1 MGRGACLSKESGEG
15 VSQYF
20 SQKQELELASCPS
33 CPSYL
38 LCPSCPLRPFYL
50 LCPSCPFEVTPGFGI
65 DAEVVSK

>member
-20 SQKQELELASCPS
+20 SQKKRTRACFLSFLSFLS
-33 CPSYL
+33 FVSFL
-38 LCPSCPLRPFYL
+38 SLFLSFV
-50 LCPSCPFEVTPGFGI
+50 SFGI